1 MDDKIH
7 NREIAEKIASVPFW
21 RQEYFPKYFSE
32 QFTMDFPSAPP
43 GMPNHYDVWEA
54 ERCFEWLNRTIRA
67 GTADWKNFMRR
78 LIVSNSG
85 QSDIAVQRFTGANRK
100 GIMNP
105 NLSCVWK

>member
-54 ERCFEWLNRTIRA
+54 E
-67 GTADWKNFMRR
+67 
-78 LIVSNSG
+78 SG
-85 QSDIAVQRFTGANRK
+85 
-100 GIMNP
+100 
-105 NLSCVWK
+105 